1 MYLLPKILKNLYDVP
16 GRTIISNWG
25 MPAEKTSEFF
35 DSQSKEWSAI
45 KGGML
50 LKTSVI
56 L

>member
-35 DSQSKEWSAI
+35 DSQSKEVI
-45 KGGML
+45 NDGL
-50 LKTSVI
+50 PLKTSVI